1 MLQGGDGLGIRVEA
15 TDELRVGGD
24 AFVEHLDGHVAFDVG
39 LDRPEDDPGGSVV
52 DLLQEPVAAEGLS
65 PQIESGILLQDPF
78 VKPQELRGGV
88 DPQLVRQDLSGPLVG
103 AQRLGL
109 SPLSVVGQHQEAP
122 EALPPGMA
130 CQQGLQL
137 PDRPGLG
144 AARQEPFDPDL
155 LSLEAKLIEPGGLG
169 EERGLVGEVGKGR
182 PAPQG
187 QGVIERADRDVR
199 DPRGG
204 PSSRPS

>member
-1 MLQGGDGLGIRVEA
+1 MR
-15 TDELRVGGD
+15 
-24 AFVEHLDGHVAFDVG
+24 FVEHLDGHVAFDVG
-39 LDRPEDDPGGSVV
+39 LDRPEDDPGGAVV

-65 PQIESGILLQDPF
+65 AQIESGILLQDPL

-88 DPQLVRQDLSGPLVG
+88 DAQLVRQDLSGPLVG

-109 SPLSVVGQHQEAP
+109 APISVIGQHQEAP
-122 EALPPGMA
+122 EAFPPGMP

-144 AARQEPFDPDL
+144 AARQQPFDPDFL
-155 LSLEAKLIEPGGLG
+155 RLEAKLIEPSGLG
-169 EERGLVGEVGKGR
+169 EERGLVGEVGEGR

-187 QGVIERADRDVR
+187 QRVVERADRDRR